1 MITYEHVEL
10 AAEIVALVSLTG
22 AVYLLVTLRGVLREF
37 LGVSVV
43 RGIFF
48 GVLIFWSGYLINVLN
63 NVFPLELLKI
73 LDDVIV
79 AIGMGIIAL
88 SAVGVKRQIV
98 MRVKPRVILDG
109 EPGLPSGAYLV
120 KPTSPQGLL
129 RLLLGKKIFAV
140 TRRPQIYEPLGVPY
154 IWITNVD
161 HPKAISPT
169 RLAPLLHT
177 IIESADNDTFVIFD
191 GLNYLILQNGFESTI
206 KFLMSLK
213 DVLLEKGAGIVLIV
227 DPETLEKKHI
237 AILEREFKWILK

>member
-1 MITYEHVEL
+1 MITYEHVKL
-10 AAEIVALVSLTG
+10 AAEIVAFVSITG
-22 AVYLLVTLRGVLREF
+22 VAYLLVTIRRMLREF
-37 LGVSVV
+37 LGISVV
-43 RGIFF
+43 RGIFL

-63 NVFPLELLKI
+63 DIFPLELLKI

-79 AIGMGIIAL
+79 TIGIGIIAL
-88 SAVGVKRQIV
+88 SAVRVRKQIV
-98 MRVKPRVILDG
+98 MHVKPRVVLDG
-109 EPGLPSGAYLV
+109 ESGLQRGAYLV
-120 KPTSPQGLL
+120 KPTSPQMIL
-129 RLLLGKKIFAV
+129 RLLSGKKVLVV

-177 IIESADNDTFVIFD
+177 IIESADKDTFVIFD

>member
-1 MITYEHVEL
+1 MITYEHVKL
-10 AAEIVALVSLTG
+10 VAEIVAFVSLTG
-22 AVYLLVTLRGVLREF
+22 VAYLLISIRRVLREF
-37 LGVSVV
+37 LGISVV
-43 RGIFF
+43 RGIFL

-63 NVFPLELLKI
+63 DIFPLELLKI
-73 LDDVIV
+73 LDDVI
-79 AIGMGIIAL
+79 ATIGIGIIAL
-88 SAVGVKRQIV
+88 SAVRVRKQIV
-98 MRVKPRVILDG
+98 MHVKPRVVLDG
-109 EPGLPSGAYLV
+109 ESGLHRGAYLV
-120 KPTSPQGLL
+120 KPTSPQMILGLL
-129 RLLLGKKIFAV
+129 SGKKVLVV
-140 TRRPQIYEPLGVPY
+140 TRRPQLYESLGVPY

-177 IIESADNDTFVIFD
+177 IIESADKDTFVIFD

-237 AILEREFKWILK
+237 AMLEREFKWILK